1 MYFKIKSRCTSK
13 GNTQYYQKLPDTTMK
28 SHGQDFSVNQ
38 QFLIINTETFFK
50 SGPYDLSP
58 WQKLPYSMHKNTT
71 SGRLI
76 FSPPPSQKGTQY
88 KKKLSMPKQ
97 KYME

>member
-1 MYFKIKSRCTSK
+1 MHFKGKYTILLKIAR
-13 GNTQYYQKLPDTTMK
+13 YYHEITWARF
-28 SHGQDFSVNQ
+28 HSVNQ

-88 KKKLSMPKQ
+88 KKNCQCLNKNIWSNG
-97 KYME
+97 